1 MMIKKILNRVE
12 LITTY
17 EEKLPGVL
25 SDKNLSFDIHIK
37 SMCKKASQKISALA
51 RLSNYFKNAQKFR
64 LLNLVI
70 KSQLLPPVMDVA
82 FSLLKQSF

>member
-1 MMIKKILNRVE
+1 MHKWFHENHIVLNPEKCHDDKKILNRVE

-37 SMCKKASQKISALA
+37 SMCKKASQKINALV
-51 RLSNYFKNAQKFR
+51 RLNNYLNNVQKF
-64 LLNLVI
+64 LLVN
-70 KSQLLPPVMDVA
+70 
-82 FSLLKQSF
+82 

>member
-1 MMIKKILNRVE
+1 MMIKKIFNRVE

-37 SMCKKASQKISALA
+37 SMCKKASQKINALV
-51 RLSNYFKNAQKFR
+51 RLNNYLNNVQKF
-64 LLNLVI
+64 LLVN
-70 KSQLLPPVMDVA
+70 
-82 FSLLKQSF
+82 

>member
-37 SMCKKASQKISALA
+37 SMCKKASQKMNALA
-51 RLSNYFKNAQKFR
+51 RLNNYLNNVQKF
-64 LLNLVI
+64 LLVN
-70 KSQLLPPVMDVA
+70 
-82 FSLLKQSF
+82 